1 MNLLS
6 AYVTINQSLL
16 FLPPWVRRQKPSV
29 PAHMPSSEGCT
40 VSSAF
45 QECFRA
51 WWSALS
57 QSPIELE
64 MWPRSS
70 WGFFLDRF
78 IKGESKVRERYFL
91 LMTDTDIDFT
101 SGDCSAQAL
110 SHHGR
115 ESGLVTWMGMRT
127 AVWGGSGA
135 RARRPKTN
143 CSRRQLRVGTLE
155 PLSDSVCLS
164 VK

>member
-1 MNLLS
+1 MWTECLISLLKESCEMNLLS

-78 IKGESKVRERYFL
+78 IKGESEVRERYFL

-101 SGDCSAQAL
+101 SSDCSAQAL

-115 ESGLVTWMGMRT
+115 ESGVSNL
-127 AVWGGSGA
+127 GGNA
-135 RARRPKTN
+135 D
-143 CSRRQLRVGTLE
+143 SRLRWE
-155 PLSDSVCLS
+155 WS
-164 VK
+164 